1 MSLMLALLLT
11 HCVYFAFGA
20 SVSGDVMEVQTVS
33 GEDCPLRCTA
43 KSKQGVEYSAVRWYK
58 QLNDAETRRLR
69 GLMTRDL
76 PNGTT
81 RWYTGVGRE
90 VELIGD
96 SFDIVLPNV
105 TCDDTGVY
113 VCHLAAPVG
122 EQNQEG
128 QVLLTLADCS
138 NSSEEIMMTDTFL
151 VIFASVVLMCA
162 LIIFLISYGSLKNIV
177 QEKTKPTQ
185 KEVLLNSPLKPL
197 EKKDLKLIYTL
208 GPNVSKK
215 PSLKHVC
222 V

>member
-1 MSLMLALLLT
+1 MSLVVALLLT
-11 HCVYFAFGA
+11 HCVYSAFGA

-43 KSKQGVEYSAVRWYK
+43 RNKPGVDYSAVRWYK
-58 QLNDAETRRLR
+58 QLDNTETRRLR
-69 GLMTRDL
+69 GLLTRDL

-81 RWYTGVGRE
+81 RWYTSVERQ
-90 VELIGD
+90 VELMGD
-96 SFDIVLPNV
+96 TLDIYLPNV
-105 TCDDTGVY
+105 TCADSGVY

-128 QVLLTLADCS
+128 QVLLTLADCFD
-138 NSSEEIMMTDTFL
+138 SSEEIMMTDTFL

-162 LIIFLISYGSLKNIV
+162 FIIFLISYGSLKNVV
-177 QEKTKPTQ
+177 QGGNKATQ
-185 KEVLLNSPLKPL
+185 KEVLLNAPLKPL

-215 PSLKHVC
+215 PSLKHIC